1 MESIQKLAESQASD
15 VRGATNG
22 TTYGLEPIQFLK
34 EVVDGAK
41 TQLFFTNFVTQITAP
56 TGIHDVVIPK
66 RTIYEGASGM
76 SFDTTERVAAD
87 ISWTTLDNLSS
98 VIATPT
104 PVIAGYAISNFAL
117 RTNSVN
123 LLKAARDEL
132 SYAIGDRVD
141 KAIATAIGDATVAT
155 NAVRGAQT
163 LYGGDATSA
172 ATLEAGDVIT
182 TDLVAKAARYLKDTN
197 MYYRA
202 SGAYGT
208 ETLSAVSKNPWSND
222 NSEPFVLFVGPAQEE
237 TFRKDSQFVNAAEYG
252 SNKVIMNGE
261 IGEYLG
267 IKIITTTN
275 VEGTAASGT
284 APDGTTAAVACTR
297 CIMMKAKRAAALV
310 WGQKPEI
317 KVFDYPTRDQT
328 RISLVS
334 AYAIKVVQDDAIVF
348 VDVSLV

>member
-15 VRGATNG
+15 VRGASFTG
-22 TTYGLEPIQFLK
+22 YGLEPIQFLK

-41 TQLFFTNFVTQITAP
+41 SQLYFTNFVNEITAP
-56 TGIHDVVIPK
+56 VGIHDVVIPK
-66 RTIYEGASGM
+66 RTIYEGSTGM
-76 SFDTTERVAAD
+76 SFDTTERIGAD

-104 PVIAGYAISNFAL
+104 PVLAGYAISNFAL
-117 RTNSVN
+117 RTNAVN

-141 KAIATAIGDATVAT
+141 KAIAVAIGDATVAS
-155 NAVRGAQT
+155 NSVRGAQT
-163 LYGGDATSA
+163 LYGGAATSDAT
-172 ATLEAGDVIT
+172 LGAGDTIT
-182 TDLVAKAARYLKDTN
+182 TDLVAKAARYLKDTK

-202 SGAYGT
+202 SGAYGA
-208 ETLSAVSKNPWSND
+208 ETLSAVAKNPWPND
-222 NSEPFVLFVGPAQEE
+222 NSEPFVLFIGPAQEE

-267 IKIITTTN
+267 IKIVTTTN
-275 VEGTAASGT
+275 VEGGT
-284 APDGTTAAVACTR
+284 ASAAGPDGTTCAVDMTR
-297 CIMMKAKRAAALV
+297 CIMMKAKRAAALI

-334 AYAIKVVQDDAIVF
+334 AYAVKVVQDDAIVF
-348 VDVSLV
+348 VDVALV

>member
-1 MESIQKLAESQASD
+1 METIQKLAETQASD
-15 VRGATNG
+15 VRGASS
-22 TTYGLEPIQFLK
+22 TTYGLEPIQYLK
-34 EVVDGAK
+34 EIVDGAK
-41 TQLFFTNFVTQITAP
+41 TQLFFANFVAEITAP
-56 TGIHDVVIPK
+56 AGVHDVILPK
-66 RTIYEGASGM
+66 RTVYEGASM
-76 SFDTTERVAAD
+76 TYDTTERIGSD
-87 ISWTTLDNLSS
+87 ISWTTLDNLTS
-98 VIATPT
+98 VIATPA
-104 PVIAGYAISNFAL
+104 PVIAGYALSNFSL
-117 RTNSVN
+117 RTNAVN
-123 LLKAARDEL
+123 LLKVARDEL
-132 SYAIGDRVD
+132 SYSIGNRVD
-141 KAIATAIGDATVAT
+141 SAIAVALGDATVAT

-182 TDLVAKAARYLKDTN
+182 TDLVAKAARYLKDTR

-208 ETLSAVSKNPWSND
+208 ETLSAVAKNPWSND
-222 NSEPFVLFVGPAQEE
+222 NSEPFVLFISPAQEE

-252 SNKVIMNGE
+252 SNKVVMNGE

-267 IKIITTTN
+267 IKVVVTTN
-275 VEGTAASGT
+275 CEQTAAAGT

-348 VDVSLV
+348 ADVALV